1 MWGEG
6 GEAAP
11 GRRNREA
18 FHSLLRQRAQS
29 LAVPGGDGER
39 EPDSHTPSTAPT
51 LSLIPSAPQHRAK
64 EISVISLPQNLRI
77 LQGTLLF
84 VLGLWLNLG
93 LIHSPSHLQILYPLL
108 WSEDE
113 SEKQLLQR
121 ILLG

>member
-1 MWGEG
+1 MLSRRYRVRHCAEAWGH
-6 GEAAP
+6 
-11 GRRNREA
+11 GR
-18 FHSLLRQRAQS
+18 
-29 LAVPGGDGER
+29 DGER
-39 EPDSHTPSTAPT
+39 GPDSHTPSTAPT
-51 LSLIPSAPQHRAK
+51 VSLSPSAPQYPAH
-64 EISVISLPQNLRI
+64 ELSVISLPQNLRI